1 MRRAAFAIALLILV
15 AGTRETMLAD
25 IAGSRGGP
33 TTLMGRMRG
42 PDGRDSATFEISYYR
57 EEFRLSSVRDKYKL
71 VRIRISNFSTAPL
84 RLSDE
89 RDRIDLV
96 LPDNTVVRGLLNL
109 QSADSPL
116 WDSFDAGLRQ
126 ALAYPATVKAA
137 PGSDAARGGSPEVI
151 YLFAFF
157 PSERVLNV
165 PLRFE
170 YWIDSLQQSIRIE
183 SLPPRAA

>member
-1 MRRAAFAIALLILV
+1 MRRAAFAIALLILA
-15 AGTRETMLAD
+15 AGTRDTLAD
-25 IAGSRGGP
+25 IAGGRGGP
-33 TTLMGRMRG
+33 TTLIGRMRG
-42 PDGRDSATFEISYYR
+42 PDGRDSATFEINYYR
-57 EEFRLSSVRDKYKL
+57 EEFRLASVRDKYKL

-84 RLSDE
+84 RLSAE
-89 RDRIDLV
+89 RDRIELV

-109 QSADSPL
+109 QSADSTV